1 MRCRQ
6 DRWARLLRL
15 PDGVY
20 SVAIFLEPAL
30 SRRAQLKSKFKKTS
44 IGRASIIASLIL
56 LLLDAPPDYCFLSI
70 PHFLHFLSR
79 VSPMTEQHALSKDAI
94 ALRD

>member
-20 SVAIFLEPAL
+20 SVAILLEPAL
-30 SRRAQLKSKFKKTS
+30 SRRAQLKSKFKKTGV
-44 IGRASIIASLIL
+44 GRASIIASLIP

-70 PHFLHFLSR
+70 PYFLRFLPR
-79 VSPMTEQHALSKDAI
+79 VSPVTEQHALSKDAT